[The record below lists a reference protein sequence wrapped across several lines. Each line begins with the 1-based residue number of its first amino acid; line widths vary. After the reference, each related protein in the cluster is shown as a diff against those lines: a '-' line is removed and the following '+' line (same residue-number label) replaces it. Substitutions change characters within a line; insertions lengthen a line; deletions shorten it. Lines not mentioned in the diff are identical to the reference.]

1 MGAGRRRG
9 RDPRGPRQ
17 HAGGA
22 LDGDAELPAT
32 IPGSEQNIPLSI
44 HSNVRVGLQ
53 RQAGDRGVRAGTVG
67 RAVRHHLPYMSRVA
81 FVTTLYGDILGRA
94 AEATGVRFWMGRM
107 EVGAKVVNIT
117 RQVWTSVEHRTL

>member
-22 LDGDAELPAT
+22 VDGDAELPAA
-32 IPGSEQNIPLSI
+32 IPGSEQGIPVSI
-44 HSNVRVGLQ
+44 RSNVRVGLQ

-67 RAVRHHLPYMSRVA
+67 RAVRHHLPYMSRKLIPVA
-81 FVTTLYGDILGRA
+81 RITMMPSQTAAVSFLMRGLQDGTMSITSTTAPAR
-94 AEATGVRFWMGRM
+94 R
-107 EVGAKVVNIT
+107 
-117 RQVWTSVEHRTL
+117 